1 MSWLDVP
8 ICSVA
13 GVVHPRTNRDL
24 MYRDATRGLRERKH
38 FNAILQML
46 APIGARR
53 DSDNYLVA
61 FCQLVMSTSV
71 FFVLQ

>member
-1 MSWLDVP
+1 
-8 ICSVA
+8 
-13 GVVHPRTNRDL
+13 

-53 DSDNYLVA
+53 DNDNYLVA
-61 FCQLVMSTSV
+61 FRQLVMSTSV